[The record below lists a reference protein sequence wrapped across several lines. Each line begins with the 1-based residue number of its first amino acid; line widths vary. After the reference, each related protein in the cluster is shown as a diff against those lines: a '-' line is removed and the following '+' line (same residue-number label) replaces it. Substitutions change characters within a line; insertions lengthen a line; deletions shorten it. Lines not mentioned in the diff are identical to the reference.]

1 MESDY
6 KRGDK
11 PVEEGAVVEYFGS
24 QPHGRYKIVEVHDP
38 EDHPYRMYHVGDMNA
53 YYPDGVAYDLWP
65 LGVPR
70 RFGNRDQGVY
80 YVRRTSFRVYR
91 KGDEA

>member
-1 MESDY
+1 
-6 KRGDK
+6 
-11 PVEEGAVVEYFGS
+11 
-24 QPHGRYKIVEVHDP
+24 
-38 EDHPYRMYHVGDMNA
+38 MYHVGDMNA